1 MNKLI
6 LPMQTVEVNSTAIQ
20 KADYEYDSY
29 KLTLTFKNG
38 SSYDYT
44 KVPNFVF
51 EGLRVSTSKGRFIN
65 KHILSTYNYKRVA

>member
-20 KADYEYDSY
+20 KADYEYDTY
-29 KLTLTFKNG
+29 KLTLTYTNG

-51 EGLRVSTSKGRFIN
+51 EGLRTSASKGKFIN
-65 KHILSTYNYKRVA
+65 KHILSTYNYRRAS

>member
-51 EGLRVSTSKGRFIN
+51 EGLRTSQSKGKFIN
-65 KHILSTYNYKRVA
+65 KHVLSTYKFKKA

>member
-20 KADYEYDSY
+20 KADYEYDNY
-29 KLTLTFKNG
+29 KLILTYTNG
-38 SSYDYT
+38 SSYSYT

-51 EGLRVSTSKGRFIN
+51 EGLRTSASKGKFIN
-65 KHILSTYNYKRVA
+65 KHILSTYNYRRVA